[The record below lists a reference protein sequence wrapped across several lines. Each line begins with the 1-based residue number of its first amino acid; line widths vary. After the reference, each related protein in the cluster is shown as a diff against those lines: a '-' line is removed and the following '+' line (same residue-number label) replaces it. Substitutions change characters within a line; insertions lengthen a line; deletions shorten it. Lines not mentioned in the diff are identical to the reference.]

1 MKSWLQ
7 DKGIEVY
14 SIQNKRKSFVAERYV
29 RSLKNKVY
37 KYMTAI
43 SKNVHVRKLDDTAN
57 KFNNTYHRKIKLKP
71 INVNSNTYIF

>member
-14 SIQNKRKSFVAERYV
+14 STQNKRKSFVAERYV

-43 SKNVHVRKLDDTAN
+43 SKNVHICKLDDTAN
-57 KFNNTYHRKIKLKP
+57 KFNKTYHRKIKVKP
-71 INVNSNTYIF
+71 INVKSNAYIF